1 MWEQLVHLL
10 CIGLE
15 FATSVA
21 TKALYGGLLL
31 AVVVAYY
38 CLVV

>member
-1 MWEQLVHLL
+1 MWEQLVQAL
-10 CIGLE
+10 CMGLE

-21 TKALYGGLLL
+21 TKALYGALIL

-38 CLVV
+38 CLV